1 MNSLHR
7 VWNRAIFLK
16 TGTDSVLQ
24 LAACAVGTI
33 AFVVLFSWAMLNM
46 GQEVLQFVSKFGF
59 LRKIFESTFGLDVT
73 GEMSMTVMFA
83 VSFAHLMVMFLTWTP
98 VIAISTRAT
107 VGEIERG
114 TADLLL
120 TLPVS
125 RPEVYFSTSLVWMVG
140 AIVLAT
146 CPLLGIVVASRL
158 FDLPEAVELSRYGP
172 VVGNLAALLLSV
184 GGVSCLVST
193 LSNRRGSAIAVIVA
207 VGVVSAT
214 FGVLEPFLEPLKPF
228 RWLSV
233 LTYFR
238 PVDVVR
244 ADHWPWPHISVLL
257 TMGGVCWLVGAWR
270 FAQRDIH
277 V

>member
-1 MNSLHR
+1 MNPRRSY
-7 VWNRAIFLK
+7 WNRAIIVK
-16 TGTDSVLQ
+16 TGIDSALQ
-24 LAACAVGTI
+24 LVACAAGTV

-98 VIAISTRAT
+98 VIAISTRTT
-107 VGEIERG
+107 VGEMERG

-125 RPEVYFSTSLVWMVG
+125 RPEVYFSTSLVWMAG
-140 AIVLAT
+140 AIILAT
-146 CPLLGIVVASRL
+146 CPLAGIVLASRL
-158 FDLPEAVELSRYGP
+158 FELPEAVELGRYVP
-172 VVGNLAALLLSV
+172 VVGNLVALLLSV
-184 GGVSCLVST
+184 GGVSCLIST
-193 LSNRRGSAIAVIVA
+193 LSDRRGSAIAVIVA
-207 VGVVSAT
+207 IGFVSAT

-228 RWLSV
+228 RFLSV

-244 ADHWPWPHISVLL
+244 ENHWPWPHISILL
-257 TMGGVCWLVGAWR
+257 TMGVVSWVLGAWR
-270 FAQRDIH
+270 FTQRDIH